1 MRHAA
6 HDSPPPQ
13 ATYRGNEKQQTKE
26 RADND

>member
-13 ATYRGNEKQQTKE
+13 AADRGNEEQQTKE